1 MEPPKLRGHQWL
13 LFFPYLAISFSS
25 QIFVSFLSEYIYSI
39 EAGCEAVTPGC
50 TGVSGGRIFFFPP
63 ACEGITL
70 QWYLPQGRC
79 GRHLQKVIPN
89 ICFSPWFIE
98 VQS

>member
-25 QIFVSFLSEYIYSI
+25 QIFVSFLSEYIYSN

-50 TGVSGGRIFFFPP
+50 TGVSGGRIFFFPQP
-63 ACEGITL
+63 VKE
-70 QWYLPQGRC
+70 LPCSGTYP
-79 GRHLQKVIPN
+79 KVGVGDT
-89 ICFSPWFIE
+89 CRR
-98 VQS
+98 